1 MIDFYLFPKY
11 SRRAL
16 DMQQVIMIYGFSFE
30 AKRSGIKVER
40 CCIKNS
46 YSKKILDGDV
56 SCQSIESERGC
67 GIISA

>member
-1 MIDFYLFPKY
+1 
-11 SRRAL
+11 
-16 DMQQVIMIYGFSFE
+16 MIYGFSFE

>member
-1 MIDFYLFPKY
+1 
-11 SRRAL
+11 
-16 DMQQVIMIYGFSFE
+16 MQQVLMIYGFSFE

-56 SCQSIESERGC
+56 SCQSIESERRC
-67 GIISA
+67 GIISV